1 PKEFSRTRR
10 VGELVRRELA
20 VLIASELNDPR
31 VGMVTITAVDITKDL
46 RLAKV
51 RVTCLGSEEHRRK
64 SVAALNNAAGFLRRC
79 LSRSLELRVTPAL
92 LFTYD
97 SSIERGIE
105 MSSLIDS
112 VSADRVD
119 GQPE

>member
-1 PKEFSRTRR
+1 MPKEFSRTRR

-51 RVTCLGSEEHRRK
+51 RVTCLGS
-64 SVAALNNAAGFLRRC
+64 
-79 LSRSLELRVTPAL
+79 
-92 LFTYD
+92 
-97 SSIERGIE
+97 
-105 MSSLIDS
+105 
-112 VSADRVD
+112 
-119 GQPE
+119 